1 MYLDLKNGGE
11 DVKLQSAVDMIEKSD
26 YSLYQFNIILEKIND
41 EIMFGNCVDNIE
53 PMDEPELWTDYQIA
67 MNTLE
72 IARLQLRKVARAMTL
87 NNNRKE
93 KTNE

>member
-11 DVKLQSAVDMIEKSD
+11 DTKLQSAVDMIEKSD

-41 EIMFGNCVDNIE
+41 EIMFGNCVDDIE

-72 IARLQLRKVARAMTL
+72 IARLQLCKVARAMTL
-87 NNNRKE
+87 NKNRKE